1 MLVVASN
8 WGFSD
13 GTLVS
18 GPAGGHGWLPAAIH
32 RAVMRS
38 GFRRDGS
45 YRPVDG
51 VDLVLAGDTFDW
63 LVTDAWC
70 GAVRP
75 WQAGRRARAARRAVA
90 TRTLWAAR
98 RVTGHLARWVRC
110 GMPVSAADG
119 RGRPD
124 WTTRHIVPVRL
135 TLLAGDRDS
144 WLAEVAVPTRRH
156 PFAAGL
162 RWSDGAL
169 AVRHGHDLDP
179 ACHGEAGL
187 VAGPDGRSPTLSESV
202 AVDLLVPFA
211 VAMRAQQATWRVARP
226 LIRLL
231 ATSRPV
237 DMPSRLARWAA
248 AAVGGGAADVL
259 HGSIEPAWRRAV
271 EAWVE
276 TARCSV
282 PDCAVEF
289 DAVEALAPLLEAALG
304 RTADVD
310 AAALLQRLTPAADH
324 GFGLHLLGHGS
335 RDSRLQF
342 AARGGE
348 DDTPAASLPPAG
360 DEPAAVVVR
369 VEEGGRICR
378 EHLASISGAP
388 AVVTIDRPEARWPAG
403 GRVVDAA

>member
-1 MLVVASN
+1 
-8 WGFSD
+8 
-13 GTLVS
+13 
-18 GPAGGHGWLPAAIH
+18 
-32 RAVMRS
+32 
-38 GFRRDGS
+38 
-45 YRPVDG
+45 
-51 VDLVLAGDTFDW
+51 LAGDTFDW
-63 LVTDAWC
+63 LVTDLWC

-98 RVTGHLARWVRC
+98 RVMGHLARWVRR
-110 GMPVSAADG
+110 GVPVSAADR

-124 WTTRHIVPVRL
+124 WTARHTVPVRL

-156 PFAAGL
+156 PFGAGI
-162 RWSDGAL
+162 RWSDGVL

-179 ACHGEAGL
+179 ACHGAAGM

-211 VAMRAQQATWRVARP
+211 VAMRAEQATWRVVRP

-231 ATSRPV
+231 ATSRTV
-237 DMPSRLARWAA
+237 DMPTRLARWAA
-248 AAVGGGAADVL
+248 AAEGGGAADVL

-271 EAWVE
+271 EAWFE
-276 TARCSV
+276 TTRCSV

-289 DAVEALAPLLEAALG
+289 DAVEALAPALGAALE
-304 RTADVD
+304 RVADTES
-310 AAALLQRLTPAADH
+310 AALLPRLACAADH
-324 GFGLHLLGHGS
+324 ESARHLLGHRSGEC
-335 RDSRLQF
+335 RLQDT
-342 AARGGE
+342 ARGGE
-348 DDTPAASLPPAG
+348 EDMPAISLPPAG

-369 VEEGGRICR
+369 VDEGGRTCL
-378 EHLASISGAP
+378 EHLSSVTGAP
-388 AVVTIDRPEARWPAG
+388 AVITIDRPEARWTAG